1 MKQNI
6 VFRIMLVTLG
16 GLLLGILLTGKSL
29 YDGDEVIWNGQGI
42 TVTSQGQWKTRAGQN
57 V

>member
-6 VFRIMLVTLG
+6 VFRIILVTLG

-42 TVTSQGQWKTRAGQN
+42 TVTSQGQ
-57 V
+57 